1 MLMRLKPLSLAL
13 SGAALLT
20 LAACGGGSDSEP
32 EVITPAPVPTTN
44 VPVKVIDGAIK
55 NALVCLD
62 KNANNACDADETQG
76 RTDAGGSV
84 TLTVPDADVGKY
96 RVIAVVGT
104 DAVDAD
110 SGPVTVAYTMAAPS
124 DQTAVVSPLTT
135 LVAQTAATQNL
146 STAEAAKLLQ
156 DMSGLPNVMSDYT
169 QGGAPGGT
177 TAATV
182 ARTLVV
188 TTQQQNTALASAVGA
203 SAPGGG
209 AVTRAELDAAVA
221 NALAQL
227 LPQVVAAAANP
238 DVQAA
243 CASGVGSA
251 ACTAAIQ
258 TQVAALAAQTG
269 LTPTTLP
276 VQVGIDRAVATGG
289 ADSGAPTAGA
299 NLDWLRFTDAN
310 NWYFRM
316 FLGTAA
322 ENTPDANGLTRYREL
337 RSLNT
342 AGSRVDWAFQGDY
355 ARRGDLHFNGTAWVD
370 CPLGT
375 QNKQT
380 VRDAKGA
387 NESWYCDGYSRS
399 KGVRTDVDIGGQTMS
414 SVIATLR
421 GAPFNYGASS
431 YALWGTSAADGSD
444 KLTLGSTVFPAGA
457 KLRYQQSTTLETA
470 AAFDPRAANEIKV
483 YSAALQAGGD
493 ARNNASHACNST
505 EFQTAATNQVTTLEQ
520 LIDGWKGTP
529 CIFGQHSVTSNGVT
543 YTGDPLNEAWTHVS
557 LSLGTV
563 GTAPTNSLATTGYF
577 TGNTLYRVAFTGT
590 GANAVTYY
598 ACKQRYDGGSRSCRS
613 VGTGSYSIQT
623 LGEGRVLSFTN
634 LPAPLTPQ
642 GWTRVVVQGR
652 GKVYWG
658 YKDIPSSYQR
668 ARLNLTAANALFT
681 QIGIPTVTP

>member
-32 EVITPAPVPTTN
+32 EVITPAPTTN

-76 RTDAGGSV
+76 RTDASGSV
-84 TLTVPDADVGKY
+84 TLAVPDADVGKY

-156 DMSGLPNVMSDYT
+156 DMSGLPSVMADYT
-169 QGGAPGGT
+169 QGGTPGAA

-258 TQVAALAAQTG
+258 TQVAALAPQTG

-276 VQVGIDRAVATGG
+276 VQVGIDR
-289 ADSGAPTAGA
+289 SLLNPAPEASTPSAGA
-299 NLDWLRFTDAN
+299 ALDWLRFTDAN
-310 NWYFRM
+310 NWYFRI
-316 FLGTAA
+316 FVSTAA
-322 ENTPDANGLTRYREL
+322 ENTPDAKGLTRFREI
-337 RSLNT
+337 RSQNV
-342 AGSRVDWAFQGDY
+342 AGTTSNWTFHSEY
-355 ARRGDLHFNGTAWVD
+355 ARRGDLHYNGSAWVD

-375 QNKQT
+375 VNTQT
-380 VRDAKGA
+380 ARDASGST
-387 NESWYCDGYSRS
+387 ETWGCDGYNHTRNT
-399 KGVRTDVDIGGQTMS
+399 RTAMDIAGQTMS
-414 SVIATLR
+414 SVVATLR
-421 GAPFNYGASS
+421 NAPFGYGATS
-431 YALWGTSAADGSD
+431 YTAWGTSATDNTD
-444 KLTLGSTVFPAGA
+444 KLALGDAVFPAGA
-457 KLRYQQSTTLETA
+457 KLYSYTGVTLDSA
-470 AAFDPRAANEIKV
+470 PGYDPRSSNEFKV
-483 YSAALQAGGD
+483 YSAGIQAGGD
-493 ARNNASHACNST
+493 ARNNPSHACNLP
-505 EFQTAATNQVTTLEQ
+505 EFNAAAAIQVTTLEQ
-520 LIDGWKGTP
+520 MINALKGAP

-543 YTGDPLNEAWTHVS
+543 YTGDPLNEAWAHVT
-557 LSLGTV
+557 LNLANLGS
-563 GTAPTNSLATTGYF
+563 APTNSLATTGYF
-577 TGNTLYRVAFTGT
+577 TGNTLIRAAFTG
-590 GANAVTYY
+590 ADSNAVTYY
-598 ACKQRYDGGSRSCRS
+598 SCKQRYDGAVRSCRS
-613 VGTGSYSIQT
+613 VGTGTYAIET
-623 LGEGRVLSFTN
+623 LGDGRVLKFTGI
-634 LPAPLTPQ
+634 PAQASTQ
-642 GWTRVVVQGR
+642 AWNRVMVER
-652 GKVYWG
+652 IGKVYWG
-658 YKDIPSSYQR
+658 YQDKPNTWQR
-668 ARLNLTAANALFT
+668 IRLNLETTNALFT
-681 QIGIPTVTP
+681 KIGIPTGTP